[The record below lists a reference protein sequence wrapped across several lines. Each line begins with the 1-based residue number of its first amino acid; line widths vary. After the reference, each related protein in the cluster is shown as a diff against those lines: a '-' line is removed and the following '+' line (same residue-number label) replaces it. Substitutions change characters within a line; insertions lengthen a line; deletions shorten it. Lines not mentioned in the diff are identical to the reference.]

1 MITDTIHNL
10 IHYRGIHPN
19 LDTVVDWLQ
28 QNDITTLSLGKTVID
43 GNNVYVNVMETNL
56 RKADGAEF
64 EFHRLYADL
73 QIDIDGA
80 EYWEW
85 SSADTAGSDL
95 KMTLDLSP
103 HRHMLTE
110 HSEKP
115 GLLCS
120 SQVNL
125 ISQAV
130 KLTDVHICVKLF
142 LRLRLNDNLL

>member
-56 RKADGAEF
+56 RKADSAEF

-85 SSADTAGSDL
+85 SSADTAGSDFDVENDVGFIAAPAHADG
-95 KMTLDLSP
+95 TLGEARFALFFPGEP
-103 HRHMLTE
+103 H
-110 HSEKP
+110 KP
-115 GLLCS
+115 SCQTDRCVHLRK
-120 SQVNL
+120 
-125 ISQAV
+125 AV
-130 KLTDVHICVKLF
+130 FKIKIK
-142 LRLRLNDNLL
+142 